1 MLSQISKLSIFL
13 VAEPILNG
21 SFGVYT
27 GKETVDD
34 SSVPHVEPSMKEQY
48 FRAIVRLILSTTTRH
63 TDLLCR
69 GRHIQHL
76 LSSVRMLILPASKY
90 EMRPAFRLLPLRFQR
105 FHLALICISVD
116 KYYFTKLPFPYKTDD
131 SQSHISKSAS

>member
-27 GKETVDD
+27 GKETVDN
-34 SSVPHVEPSMKEQY
+34 SSVPLLSHVEPSMKEQY

-69 GRHIQHL
+69 GRPIQHL

-90 EMRPAFRLLPLRFQR
+90 EMRPAFRLL
-105 FHLALICISVD
+105 
-116 KYYFTKLPFPYKTDD
+116 T
-131 SQSHISKSAS
+131 